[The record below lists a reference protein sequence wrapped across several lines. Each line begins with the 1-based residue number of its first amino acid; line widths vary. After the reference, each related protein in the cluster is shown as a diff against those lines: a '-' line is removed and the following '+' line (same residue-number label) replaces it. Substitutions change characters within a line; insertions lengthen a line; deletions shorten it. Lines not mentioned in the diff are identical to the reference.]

1 METIVHNKKILNTF
15 IVILAVGLL
24 ISIIPIVVSSVY
36 SHPVADD
43 FGFSEKV
50 YRAVKDGGGF
60 YDILSASFKQ
70 VKKTYFEWQ
79 GTYAAVF
86 IFSLQPAAFSEKL
99 YFLTSVVMLTSLMVS
114 TVYFSIYIIS
124 NISIYSYFFKFKYR
138 TICSNQS

>member
-50 YRAVKDGGGF
+50 YRAGKEGGGC

-70 VKKTYFEWQ
+70 VKKTYFE
-79 GTYAAVF
+79 
-86 IFSLQPAAFSEKL
+86 
-99 YFLTSVVMLTSLMVS
+99 
-114 TVYFSIYIIS
+114 
-124 NISIYSYFFKFKYR
+124 
-138 TICSNQS
+138 C